1 MLFFKKKRKLVVTE
15 RSEDTVPFEIP
26 EIIEEKEPYKKE
38 NFVSPIFGR
47 KVKDDV
53 VIPNPYKREGDV
65 DLQFDSFR
73 THPKMSKEEMIKRYG
88 TAYPEFDLVKG
99 RNLKEAMDAQSRRK
113 QQKGLTETTPQ
124 REETQYENQEV
135 PQQPVRKTNITDFFD
150 RKNQDKTTHYEK
162 EEKTPKPLETT
173 QPEPTHKTPVTTKQ
187 KEEKV
192 NNNSTRQSSG
202 NYTLPTIDLLQK
214 PERKVTNNSEWL
226 NKQIDILNDTFEEFN
241 IGASVKKYTK
251 GPTVTR
257 YEIALDR
264 GVNVKKIT
272 GIADNIKMALAA
284 KEIRLEAPI
293 PGKNTV
299 GIEVPNEKADVVHFY
314 DVAKKDAFINA
325 SDPLTVALGIDI
337 DGHGVFT
344 SIRKMPHGLVAG
356 ATGSGKSVC
365 INTLLMSLL
374 FKYTPDQLKLLL
386 IDPKMVELSVYNEL
400 PHLIT
405 PVITDPKIAM
415 AGLKWVVDEME
426 NRFDTFAKYH
436 VRDIMA
442 YNKYAKNENLDE
454 MPFIVIVVDELAD
467 LMMVSSSNVEDAIMR
482 LTQKARAC
490 GIHLIIA
497 TQRPSTDVVKGTI
510 KSNIPT
516 RIAFMVSSHVDSM
529 TIIDGAGADKLLG
542 RGDMLFVESGKPH
555 HRVQGAF
562 ISDEDIRRVANF
574 IREQGPSDY
583 LFDEAGLIKK
593 VTTEVEADDLTKPVA
608 YFVVAEEAASINKI
622 SKEFKIGFNRAQHIV
637 ETLFDMG
644 IVSDNVGSR
653 ARDVL
658 VTKEELDQIFN

>member
-1 MLFFKKKRKLVVTE
+1 MMFFKRKKKLVVTE
-15 RSEDTVPFEIP
+15 RSKDTVPFEIP
-26 EIIEEKEPYKKE
+26 EIIEVKAPYESE

-53 VIPNPYKREGDV
+53 VIPNPFTREGDV
-65 DLQFDSFR
+65 DLRFDSFR
-73 THPKMSKEEMIKRYG
+73 TKPKMTKEEMVKRYG

-99 RNLKEAMDAQSRRK
+99 RNLKEAMDDQTKRKETKSRANHTAPLEEEQDTRSST
-113 QQKGLTETTPQ
+113 QQYSKEK
-124 REETQYENQEV
+124 R
-135 PQQPVRKTNITDFFD
+135 TNITDFFD
-150 RKNQDKTTHYEK
+150 QKQQDKTEQYHK
-162 EEKTPKPLETT
+162 EEPENKEDVSNESVEIREPSPKPHQES
-173 QPEPTHKTPVTTKQ
+173 VTTKP
-187 KEEKV
+187 
-192 NNNSTRQSSG
+192 STKK
-202 NYTLPTIDLLQK
+202 YKLPTIDLLQVPK
-214 PERKVTNNSEWL
+214 KQVTNNGEWL
-226 NKQIDILNDTFEEFN
+226 NKQIDILNQTFEEFN
-241 IGASVKKYTK
+241 IGATVKKYTK

-257 YEIALDR
+257 YEIALDK

-299 GIEVPNEKADVVHFY
+299 GIEVPNEKADIVHFY
-314 DVAKKDAFINA
+314 DVLRKDAFINA

-337 DGHGVFT
+337 DGIGVFT

-365 INTLLMSLL
+365 INTILMSLL
-374 FKYTPDQLKLLL
+374 FRYTPDELKLLL
-386 IDPKMVELSVYNEL
+386 IDPKMVELSVYNDL

-405 PVITDPKIAM
+405 PVITDPKVAM
-415 AGLKWVVDEME
+415 AGLKWVVDEMD

-436 VRDIMA
+436 VRDIVA
-442 YNKYAKNENLDE
+442 YNKYAETDE
-454 MPFIVIVVDELAD
+454 LEQMPYIVIVVDELAD

-529 TIIDGAGADKLLG
+529 TIIDSSGADKLLG

-562 ISDEDIRRVANF
+562 ISDEDIRTVTNF
-574 IREQGPSDY
+574 IRKQRKSDY
-583 LFDEAGLIKK
+583 LFDEDSLIRK
-593 VTTEVEADDLTKPVA
+593 VTTEVEADDLIKPVA
-608 YFVVAEEAASINKI
+608 YFVVDEAAASINKI
-622 SKEFKIGFNRAQHIV
+622 SKEFKIGFNRAQNIV

-658 VTKEELDQIFN
+658 VTREELDELFN